1 MIVTVFAR
9 VIPPTRPDGWRPDG
23 FDLPRFMLANES
35 SDTIPGNASG
45 FTTCEQ
51 AGTIAADVALFG
63 REPGTI
69 LNLTVIAPGEAFM
82 RFYRV
87 NIDGR
92 LSSVPETEL
101 DAYGFPV
108 ALH

>member
-45 FTTCEQ
+45 FTT
-51 AGTIAADVALFG
+51 
-63 REPGTI
+63 
-69 LNLTVIAPGEAFM
+69 
-82 RFYRV
+82 
-87 NIDGR
+87 
-92 LSSVPETEL
+92 VPQ
-101 DAYGFPV
+101 
-108 ALH
+108 